1 MLVCLVAAKCWQP
14 THFRT
19 PEANR
24 IRPTSRLFCGEGEQS
39 GFGTFAI
46 PPQPDDIVRRSLRNV
61 FFGSSTSKRSSP
73 SSDEHHHLLKWAPSF
88 LSLNHTLLRKKSL
101 LRKKYARIYQ
111 LQSKGHVVFSGKNRN
126 KWSWRSNQYWTTL
139 SYQTS
144 QLVSCWEPG
153 EATYANF
160 VALSPECD
168 WTLIIND
175 PILYPGTL

>member
-1 MLVCLVAAKCWQP
+1 MLATNSLPNPGSQP
-14 THFRT
+14 NPAHVTAFLRRRWA
-19 PEANR
+19 EWVW
-24 IRPTSRLFCGEGEQS
+24 
-39 GFGTFAI
+39 
-46 PPQPDDIVRRSLRNV
+46 DVRH
-61 FFGSSTSKRSSP
+61 STSTWRHRPSKFAERVFWVIHFQEIRTP

-126 KWSWRSNQYWTTL
+126 KWSWRSNQYWTKL